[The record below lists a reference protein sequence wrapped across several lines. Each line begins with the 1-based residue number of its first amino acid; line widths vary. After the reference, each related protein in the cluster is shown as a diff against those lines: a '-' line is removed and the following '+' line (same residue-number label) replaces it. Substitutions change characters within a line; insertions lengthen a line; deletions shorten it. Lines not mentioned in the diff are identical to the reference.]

1 MNRFARSSILKRTI
15 LQQSKRNNH
24 DASKP
29 FPPPQPTRPI
39 DMLNDASDSNINDLD
54 PLKDSVMSTALDSVT
69 DETVSTKEKAYRRSH
84 HFDTYDLAMHLE
96 NHGFTRG
103 QSETIMKGI
112 KFRLRQR

>member
-1 MNRFARSSILKRTI
+1 MNRIARSNLVKRSLLLKRY
-15 LQQSKRNNH
+15 NH

-39 DMLNDASDSNINDLD
+39 DHLNDSANNLNSTD
-54 PLKDSVMSTALDSVT
+54 PLKDSIMS
-69 DETVSTKEKAYRRSH
+69 STLEAVADDTMSEKTHRRSH
-84 HFDTYDLAMHLE
+84 HFDTYDLATHLE
-96 NHGFTRG
+96 NHGFSRG